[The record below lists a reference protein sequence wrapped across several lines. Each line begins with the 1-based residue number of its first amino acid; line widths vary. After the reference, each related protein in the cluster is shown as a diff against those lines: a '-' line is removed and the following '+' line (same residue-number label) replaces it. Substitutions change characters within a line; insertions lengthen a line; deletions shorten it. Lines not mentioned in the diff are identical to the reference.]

1 MMKMSK
7 EVMDIFN
14 NPEASKVLATVDENG
29 NINVAPHGSLLAFD
43 EETITFAKSSK
54 GKTWHNLETTKKA
67 AATAFLLKPEP
78 AGYQIKGTFQGFQTT
93 GSLFDLYKGKA
104 PKGIQ
109 ILAVGTIKVEEVYSL
124 V

>member
-1 MMKMSK
+1 MKMRK

-29 NINVAPHGSLLAFD
+29 NVNVAPHGSLLAFD

-54 GKTWHNLETTKKA
+54 GKTWHNLEATKKA
-67 AATAFLLKPEP
+67 AAAAFLLKPKP
-78 AGYQIKGTFQGFQTT
+78 IGYQIKGAFKGFQTA
-93 GSLFDLYKGKA
+93 GLLFDQYKDKA
-104 PKGIQ
+104 PKGIEV
-109 ILAVGTIKVEEVYSL
+109 LAVGTIRVEEVYSL